1 MIRLM
6 IKTILSLSLSS
17 MLWVPFTHAEVSTFK
32 PSFPQFSSTIK
43 QRKQNNQIY
52 PLGEVSFKDH
62 IQVPFYGVTALN
74 PVDDGLLK
82 NFKYCNPKNCQFNF
96 KLSAEQA
103 KNLKLIAIPEIGMV
117 LIPRTWQDIEADA
130 GANGTGYALIMSPD
144 QKQAIQLYDSSLC
157 VGCGMPYASLYF
169 PELLKESIENEFG
182 GYKDSQ
188 KLMNVVHPSKHIA
201 FFSYQ
206 IPKLNN
212 KTHGVAKYRDDGDF
226 NFQEI
231 KATLD
236 KSQQHLVGP
245 ILNFYQLTH

>member
-1 MIRLM
+1 MIKLI
-6 IKTILSLSLSS
+6 IKTILSLGSI
-17 MLWVPFTHAEVSTFK
+17 LWLPLTHAEVSTFK
-32 PSFPQFSSTIK
+32 PSFPQFLNTAK
-43 QRKQNNQIY
+43 QRQAMNQIY
-52 PLGEVSFKDH
+52 ALGEVSFSND
-62 IQVPFYGVTALN
+62 VRVSFYGVTAPN
-74 PVDDGLLK
+74 PVNDGLLK
-82 NFKYCNPKNCQFNF
+82 GFKSCTAKSCHFDF
-96 KLSAEQA
+96 KLDANLA
-103 KNLKLIAIPEIGMV
+103 KQLKLVGLPEIGAV
-117 LIPRTWQDIEADA
+117 LVPKDWQDIQADA

-188 KLMNVVHPSKHIA
+188 KLLNVVHPSKHSA

-226 NFQEI
+226 NFREI
-231 KATLD
+231 KVTLD

-245 ILNFYQLTH
+245 ILNFYQFTH